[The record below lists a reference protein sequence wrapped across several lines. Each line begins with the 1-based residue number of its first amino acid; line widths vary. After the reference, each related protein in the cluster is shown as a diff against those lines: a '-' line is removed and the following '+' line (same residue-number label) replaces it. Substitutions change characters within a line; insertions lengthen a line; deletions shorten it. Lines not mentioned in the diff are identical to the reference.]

1 MLYFALAI
9 ELLIIAF
16 LSYEVNRL
24 WKTHANNKIVS
35 FFLFPGSV
43 THVLSHALICLIT
56 GSTIRNLNIFHLG
69 DNEVQYERPKI
80 RILGNFLIVIAPIFG
95 CGLILVFLASYLES
109 AAIENRNIYD
119 GTGWFDN
126 VVNLTEN
133 IKLTLNTLWKEIKS
147 YNIQHLIF
155 ISLSIIFTTS
165 MAPKRNELKLLF
177 LGLAIIATIPF
188 LLEMIGISM
197 KDYTLSRKF
206 LNFLWQMITLSISVL
221 SATLLITL
229 IFTGFKRLL
238 GLRFK
243 SDKGKKNGLRN
254 DFRNI
259 DRKENRP
266 LGVSKSDLR

>member
-24 WKTHANNKIVS
+24 WRTHANNKIVS
-35 FFLFPGSV
+35 IFLFPGSV
-43 THVLSHALICLIT
+43 VHVLSHALICLIT

-95 CGLILVFLASYLES
+95 CGLILVFLASYLGS
-109 AAIENRNIYD
+109 SAIENRNIYN
-119 GTGWFDN
+119 GTEWFDN
-126 VVNLTEN
+126 VLNLAES
-133 IKLTLNTLWKEIKS
+133 IKFTLSTLWKEIKG
-147 YNIQHLIF
+147 YNISHLIF

-177 LGLAIIATIPF
+177 FGLAIIAAIPF
-188 LLEMIGISM
+188 LLEIVGIFM

-221 SATLLITL
+221 SAVLLITL
-229 IFTGFKRLL
+229 IFTGLQRLL
-238 GLRFK
+238 GLRSNGSKKTDFK
-243 SDKGKKNGLRN
+243 G
-254 DFRNI
+254 
-259 DRKENRP
+259 
-266 LGVSKSDLR
+266 DLRKKAWKGNNPANTLKTDL